1 MRVFPERND
10 SAKAEWGLRGAS
22 LLLPNLSSNPPTK
35 LSQPVQL
42 PNLPWSIC
50 PGQSALVNLPWS
62 ICPGQ
67 SALVLAYAFL
77 AIAKHPKGDIP

>member
-1 MRVFPERND
+1 MSNASFPERND

-42 PNLPWSIC
+42 PNLPW
-50 PGQSALVNLPWS
+50 P